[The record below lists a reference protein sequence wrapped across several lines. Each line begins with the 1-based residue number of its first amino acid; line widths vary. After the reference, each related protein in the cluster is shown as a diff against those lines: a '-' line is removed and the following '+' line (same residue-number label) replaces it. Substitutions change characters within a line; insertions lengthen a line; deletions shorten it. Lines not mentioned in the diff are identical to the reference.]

1 MGLGEIGDIVSCNR
15 DGAFCKGYDPRIA
28 LTRTQTI
35 VSSASHCD
43 FRYRSGPSA
52 AGLTAR
58 ESGLPEL
65 EERADF
71 QPSRRSSGEMSGETQ
86 RGTTIAPCL
95 ARSPPPPTEEQPAL
109 RRQIIRL
116 RPTKCGLQP

>member
-35 VSSASHCD
+35 MSGASHCD

-65 EERADF
+65 EERGRFPAKPEVIRGNVGRNTARDDYRAL
-71 QPSRRSSGEMSGETQ
+71 SR
-86 RGTTIAPCL
+86 P
-95 ARSPPPPTEEQPAL
+95 
-109 RRQIIRL
+109 
-116 RPTKCGLQP
+116 